1 MLKESKEINDIYAL
15 YQNIAEET
23 AKERMQKNKERITNP
38 FGKTTIQTKDGK
50 ELKQGDPGFEDAL
63 KDARKTVRDA
73 NNKSLDNKNS
83 NTVKGIEK
91 KDEKDDDKEEI
102 KGPNINNNKDQEKN
116 DKNNQKDRKKIP
128 GEFPG
133 SKDEFN
139 KKYGLNDDDKDDKE
153 EIKGTNINYNYN
165 KKSDKSG
172 LSWKDMKDSGVLDK
186 KDSDKVGGSTTSGT
200 KEQQAHHQQKVIDQ
214 FKKEQEAKKQKEASD
229 DEKGANEW
237 GPGGQP
243 SASKQIDA
251 YKKGRPSPASFKTNQ
266 RQTREL
272 IKKQS
277 KEVYPSVTKKDLN
290 QFNRTKKYSADD
302 GSQVERSTVF
312 TKHYKTGKPL
322 GVMTGSQRKAYDKA
336 AAAHKAGTT
345 STPKPEKVPAVDT
358 KPDTSFKSNKEKD
371 TFKRRDQKLLDKG
384 LKPPKYEKD
393 SPTYTT
399 KIGAFLNNKKV
410 GDVKGKTKHTI
421 TKIDHNNEE
430 YDAYDLVLDYIME
443 SKQASSIEEA
453 NYIMIEMDQNTIHEI
468 VQAQKK
474 TLDEGIKTAVG
485 LGMLALPY
493 AMRQLEKRWNPVKK
507 ARDKYQDKKATEYEK
522 KSGTTKE
529 DGYFR

>member
-1 MLKESKEINDIYAL
+1 MSTSKELVELHELYGKIQLNEWWWNKKSDKDKEDIKKE
-15 YQNIAEET
+15 AELE
-23 AKERMQKNKERITNP
+23 KVLKNN
-38 FGKTTIQTKDGK
+38 
-50 ELKQGDPGFEDAL
+50 
-63 KDARKTVRDA
+63 
-73 NNKSLDNKNS
+73 
-83 NTVKGIEK
+83 K

-102 KGPNINNNKDQEKN
+102 KGPKINNNKSKQEYGGEGTKTVYN
-116 DKNNQKDRKKIP
+116 KD
-128 GEFPG
+128 G
-133 SKDEFN
+133 SKTITKGHSDDIRSDGLGGTKASSEAG
-139 KKYGLNDDDKDDKE
+139 KKLLDKDE
-153 EIKGTNINYNYN
+153 
-165 KKSDKSG
+165 
-172 LSWKDMKDSGVLDK
+172 
-186 KDSDKVGGSTTSGT
+186 VGGSTTSGT

-214 FKKEQEAKKQKEASD
+214 FKKEQAAKKQKEASD

-277 KEVYPSVTKKDLN
+277 KEVYPSVTKQDLN
-290 QFNRTKKYSADD
+290 QFNRTKKYTADD

-336 AAAHKAGTT
+336 AAAYKAQ
-345 STPKPEKVPAVDT
+345 STPTPKPEIKPEKVPAVET
-358 KPDTSFKSNKEKD
+358 KPDTYK
-371 TFKRRDQKLLDKG
+371 
-384 LKPPKYEKD
+384 
-393 SPTYTT
+393 T

-421 TKIDHNNEE
+421 TKIDHNYEE

-453 NYIMIEMDQNTIHEI
+453 NYIMMEMDQNTIHEI

-474 TLDEGIKTAVG
+474 SLDEGVKTVIG
-485 LGMLALPY
+485 LGLLAAPW
-493 AMRQLEKRWNPVKK
+493 AMSQLEKRWNPIKNK
-507 ARDKYQDKKATEYEK
+507 RKEYQDKKATEYEK

>member
-1 MLKESKEINDIYAL
+1 MFGHSKEIKDL
-15 YQNIAEET
+15 YT
-23 AKERMQKNKERITNP
+23 AYSEKVQLQEDKKDKKEKGIGLEGSINVP
-38 FGKTTIQTKDGK
+38 GLGKTIET
-50 ELKQGDPGFEDAL
+50 
-63 KDARKTVRDA
+63 RK
-73 NNKSLDNKNS
+73 NNKKEDKKDKKE
-83 NTVKGIEK
+83 KGIGLEGSINVPGLGKTIETRK
-91 KDEKDDDKEEI
+91 KNIKSELTDKDKDDDKKEKELEFVVNKSK
-102 KGPNINNNKDQEKN
+102 KGDY
-116 DKNNQKDRKKIP
+116 KKIESDSKSNK
-128 GEFPG
+128 GNNTLVSLSG
-133 SKDEFN
+133 SKDS
-139 KKYGLNDDDKDDKE
+139 KDD
-153 EIKGTNINYNYN
+153 
-165 KKSDKSG
+165 
-172 LSWKDMKDSGVLDK
+172 
-186 KDSDKVGGSTTSGT
+186 DKVGGSTTSGT
-200 KEQQAHHQQKVIDQ
+200 IKQQDHHQSKVIAQ
-214 FKKEQEAKKQKEASD
+214 FKKEQESKKQKEASD

-272 IKKQS
+272 VKNQS
-277 KEVYPSVTKKDLN
+277 KEVYPTVTKKDLN

-336 AAAHKAGTT
+336 AAAYKAQPTP
-345 STPKPEKVPAVDT
+345 TPKPVET

-410 GDVKGKTKHTI
+410 GDVKNKSKHTKV
-421 TKIDHNNEE
+421 TSVMDMES

-453 NYIMIEMDQNTIHEI
+453 NYIMLEMDQNTIHEI
-468 VQAQKK
+468 VQEQKK
-474 TLDEGIKTAVG
+474 NINEGLKTAIGIG
-485 LGMLALPY
+485 LLATPY
-493 AMRQLEKRWNPVKK
+493 LMKKFGKKPVDKMIKNKRKTSTIGGENRK
-507 ARDKYQDKKATEYEK
+507 DKIEKAT
-522 KSGTTKE
+522 GV
-529 DGYFR
+529 DLDNW

>member
-1 MLKESKEINDIYAL
+1 MSTSKELVELNEL
-15 YQNIAEET
+15 YGKIQLDEWFWN
-23 AKERMQKNKERITNP
+23 KKNKE
-38 FGKTTIQTKDGK
+38 
-50 ELKQGDPGFEDAL
+50 
-63 KDARKTVRDA
+63 
-73 NNKSLDNKNS
+73 NKNTNKDQEKNDKNNQKDKS
-83 NTVKGIEK
+83 NNLNDSIP
-91 KDEKDDDKEEI
+91 KDDMDDKDDKEEI
-102 KGPNINNNKDQEKN
+102 KGPNINNNKSNKTEKKKLSN
-116 DKNNQKDRKKIP
+116 IPPSEGNAVINGKKINP
-128 GEFPG
+128 DFGKET
-133 SKDEFN
+133 DIN
-139 KKYGLNDDDKDDKE
+139 KQN
-153 EIKGTNINYNYN
+153 
-165 KKSDKSG
+165 
-172 LSWKDMKDSGVLDK
+172 
-186 KDSDKVGGSTTSGT
+186 
-200 KEQQAHHQQKVIDQ
+200 A
-214 FKKEQEAKKQKEASD
+214 AKKQKEASD

-277 KEVYPSVTKKDLN
+277 KEVYPSVTKQDLN

-345 STPKPEKVPAVDT
+345 TKPVETKPVET
-358 KPDTSFKSNKEKD
+358 KPDTYKTN
-371 TFKRRDQKLLDKG
+371 
-384 LKPPKYEKD
+384 
-393 SPTYTT
+393 
-399 KIGAFLNNKKV
+399 IGAFLNNKKK
-410 GDVKGKTKHTI
+410 GDVKDKSRHTKVTSVM
-421 TKIDHNNEE
+421 DMES

-453 NYIMIEMDQNTIHEI
+453 NYIMMEMDQNTIHEI
-468 VQAQKK
+468 VQTQKK
-474 TLDEGIKTAVG
+474 SLGEGWK
-485 LGMLALPY
+485 LAAGAAALAAPW
-493 AMRQLEKRWNPVKK
+493 AMSQLEKRWNPVKK

>member
-1 MLKESKEINDIYAL
+1 MSTSKELVELNEL
-15 YQNIAEET
+15 YGKIQLDEWFWN
-23 AKERMQKNKERITNP
+23 KKNKE
-38 FGKTTIQTKDGK
+38 
-50 ELKQGDPGFEDAL
+50 
-63 KDARKTVRDA
+63 
-73 NNKSLDNKNS
+73 NKNTNKDQEKNDKNNQKDKS
-83 NTVKGIEK
+83 NNLNDSIP
-91 KDEKDDDKEEI
+91 KDDMDDKEEI
-102 KGPNINNNKDQEKN
+102 KGPNINNNKSNKTEKKKLSN
-116 DKNNQKDRKKIP
+116 IPPSEGNAVINGKKINP
-128 GEFPG
+128 DFGKET
-133 SKDEFN
+133 DIN
-139 KKYGLNDDDKDDKE
+139 KQN
-153 EIKGTNINYNYN
+153 
-165 KKSDKSG
+165 
-172 LSWKDMKDSGVLDK
+172 
-186 KDSDKVGGSTTSGT
+186 
-200 KEQQAHHQQKVIDQ
+200 A
-214 FKKEQEAKKQKEASD
+214 AKKQKEASD

-277 KEVYPSVTKKDLN
+277 KEVYPSVTKQDLN

-345 STPKPEKVPAVDT
+345 TKPVETKPVET
-358 KPDTSFKSNKEKD
+358 KPDTYKTN
-371 TFKRRDQKLLDKG
+371 
-384 LKPPKYEKD
+384 
-393 SPTYTT
+393 
-399 KIGAFLNNKKV
+399 IGAFLNNKKK
-410 GDVKGKTKHTI
+410 GDVKDKSRHTKVTSVM
-421 TKIDHNNEE
+421 DMES

-453 NYIMIEMDQNTIHEI
+453 NYIMMEMDQNTIHEI
-468 VQAQKK
+468 VQTQKK
-474 TLDEGIKTAVG
+474 SLGEGWK
-485 LGMLALPY
+485 LAAGAAALAAPW
-493 AMRQLEKRWNPVKK
+493 AMSQLEKRWNPVKK